1 MCMRLLSFSL
11 YTFDMRKLAMPL
23 SIHKDHICAGNE
35 LHSHIDICYNVL
47 YPNFMNL
54 GVCVW
59 GEGGYT

>member
-1 MCMRLLSFSL
+1 
-11 YTFDMRKLAMPL
+11 MPL

-54 GVCVW
+54 GVCM
-59 GEGGYT
+59 GGGGLYVSHSVDEMLCLKLLTQF